1 MLYMHLLPQAPF
13 TTLPARAS
21 VQSSTFL
28 TDTFWQPKMKIEFV
42 LINYKIIMYI
52 A

>member
-28 TDTFWQPKMKIEFV
+28 TVTFWQPKVIK
-42 LINYKIIMYI
+42 
-52 A
+52 